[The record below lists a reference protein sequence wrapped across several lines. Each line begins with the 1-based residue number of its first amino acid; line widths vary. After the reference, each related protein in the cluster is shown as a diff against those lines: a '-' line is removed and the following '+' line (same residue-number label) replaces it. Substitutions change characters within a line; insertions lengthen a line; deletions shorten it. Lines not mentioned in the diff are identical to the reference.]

1 MKPRKK
7 KGDLDDVAM
16 GPDAQRYYDEEFLP
30 RLSKIQKEVKRTTLG
45 ILVWGPGPTA
55 GGLFD
60 KRRQI
65 RNKLREDGHAALFS
79 EDIAPDNFSPAWSL
93 MDQELAQALVIDC
106 IILLYSSAGSIG
118 EAHDFAQ
125 YSQVA
130 EKMLVFV
137 DQRDR
142 HGYGAQGALKDL
154 HDRHKNVEFFVYPKD
169 VIECNLLEKVLLRVA
184 TLQIAKWRKS
194 FR

>member
-7 KGDLDDVAM
+7 KGDLDVPM
-16 GPDAQRYYDEEFLP
+16 GPEAQRYYDEEFLP
-30 RLSKIQKEVKRTTLG
+30 RLSKIQKEVTRTTLG
-45 ILVWGPGPTA
+45 ILVLGPGPTA

-65 RNKLREDGHAALFS
+65 RNQLREDGHAAIFS
-79 EDIAPDNFSPAWSL
+79 EEIAPDNFSPAWSL
-93 MDQELAQALVIDC
+93 MDQELAEALAIDC

-130 EKMLVFV
+130 GKMLVFV

-142 HGYGAQGALKDL
+142 HGYGGKGALKNLQDQ
-154 HDRHKNVEFFVYPKD
+154 HQNVEFFVYPKD
-169 VIECNLLEKVLLRVA
+169 VVECNLLEKVLLRVA
-184 TLQIAKWRKS
+184 TLQITKWRRS
-194 FR
+194 LR